1 MKVNTQHSIRML
13 ALMVVSSA
21 FIGLTGCATTAQFEE
36 LQTKINAVASDASS
50 AKADAAA
57 ANSKASE
64 ALNIADEANKRS
76 LATEE
81 RLGRAFNKSM
91 YK

>member
-13 ALMVVSSA
+13 TLAVVSSA

-36 LQTKINAVASDASS
+36 LQTKINTVASDASS
-50 AKADAAA
+50 AKADATA

-64 ALNIADEANKRS
+64 ALRIADEANKRS